1 MADVKLFFAT
11 DIHGSDTCMR
21 KFLNAARF
29 YRCDVLVMGG
39 DITGKMIVPIV
50 AEGPDSYRA
59 RLFGTD
65 EVVDAAGLPALRKRI
80 TDAGY
85 YAYDTEP
92 DEMAELAG
100 DQARVEELFTRVMRE
115 TLQGWLT
122 LAEERLAGTGTVC
135 LLAPGNDDP
144 PFVDEVLRSSPLVI
158 NPEGQLVE
166 LPGGFSLVSVGYAN
180 PTPWDSPRELPEG
193 ELEASMVAEAEKVPD
208 PSRAVFNLHVPPK
221 ETPLDQAMLLDD
233 QWRPVL
239 KGGRP
244 VIAGVGSSAV
254 RSVIERYQPMLS
266 LHGHIHESRGGAKLG
281 RTTSIN
287 PGSEYSESVLR
298 GAIVTLSR
306 RKGVRGYQL
315 VSG

>member
-115 TLQGWLT
+115 TLQGWLA

-144 PFVDEVLRSSPLVI
+144 PFVDEVLRSSSLVI